1 MTYNK
6 IVVFDLDETLGYF
19 VQLGILIDVIE
30 EIFNIDMEQN
40 LFNEILDLYPEF
52 LRPNI
57 IKILKYLKQRNQINN
72 KNLVMIYTNN
82 QGPRNWVYMIKS
94 YFENKINYKL
104 FDQVISAFKVKGEI
118 IEVCRTSHRKSY
130 DDFIRCTKL
139 PKDAKIC
146 FLDDLQHDEMI
157 HDNVY
162 YINVKPYITTINFN
176 EMVLRLINSKK
187 PLITNLINKY
197 SDKKDLTNIIVKNMS
212 KYNFK
217 LYNKSDAE
225 QKVDEIIG
233 KTIINHFDTFFN
245 IKLNKTRRRRFNN
258 NKTLKNGH

>member
-1 MTYNK
+1 
-6 IVVFDLDETLGYF
+6 
-19 VQLGILIDVIE
+19 
-30 EIFNIDMEQN
+30 
-40 LFNEILDLYPEF
+40 
-52 LRPNI
+52 
-57 IKILKYLKQRNQINN
+57 
-72 KNLVMIYTNN
+72 
-82 QGPRNWVYMIKS
+82 MIKS

>member
-1 MTYNK
+1 MAYNK

-19 VQLGILIDVIE
+19 VELGILIDVIE
-30 EIFNIDMEQN
+30 EIFKIDMDEN

-57 IKILKYLKQRNQINN
+57 IKILKYLKQRKQINS
-72 KNLVMIYTNN
+72 KTLVMIYTNN
-82 QGPRNWVYMIKS
+82 QGPRNWVYMIKN

-104 FDQVISAFKVKGEI
+104 FDQIISAFKVKGEI
-118 IEVCRTSHRKSY
+118 IEVCRTSHKKSY

-162 YINVKPYITTINFN
+162 YINLKPYINTINFN
-176 EMVLRLINSKK
+176 EMVLRLVNSKK
-187 PLITNLINKY
+187 PLINNLINKY
-197 SDKKDLTNIIVKNMS
+197 SDKKELINIVIKNMN

-217 LYNKSDAE
+217 LYNKSEAE

-258 NKTLKNGH
+258 NKTLKNRD